1 MNPVELQSRVSM
13 AMMKT
18 FDRLGRES
26 EGLSFFEFLELC
38 KKEDA
43 ELAVQSDL
51 GQVDI
56 AIPLFYA
63 LFDEWMRMYDR
74 DVFYVSGHA
83 QVCCSI
89 IHHLFEHEDFIS
101 VFNTMTD
108 IFHLFGVLSDYE
120 ASYFSLL
127 GTAMFRR
134 IKEAICLHCQ
144 VSFKK

>member
-1 MNPVELQSRVSM
+1 M
-13 AMMKT
+13 AMMKA

-26 EGLSFFEFLELC
+26 GCLSFSELLELC

-63 LFDEWMRMYDR
+63 LFDEWMCMYE
-74 DVFYVSGHA
+74 DVFYVSSHA

-101 VFNTMTD
+101 VFHTMTD
-108 IFHLFGVLSDYE
+108 IFHLFGVLSHYE
-120 ASYFSLL
+120 VRHFQLL
-127 GTAMFRR
+127 DTAMFKR
-134 IKEAICLHCQ
+134 IKEAICSHCQ